1 MDAMSLAV
9 VNARASLGLDAPPV
23 AVEVHITGGL
33 PQLAIVGLPE
43 TAVKES
49 KDRVRSALMNACF
62 EYPRKRITVNLAPAD
77 LPKDGGRFDLP
88 IAVGIL
94 AASEQ
99 LPLAA
104 LSDHEFI
111 GELALGGAL
120 RRVGRTLTAALKARD
135 ADRRLVLPYEDA
147 AEAALVRN
155 ATVLPAKDL
164 LEVCGHLTGAQ
175 PISPQEAPR
184 APEDLPP
191 EHEDLTDVKGQYR
204 AKRALEIA
212 AAGAHNLLLIGPPGT
227 GKTMLATRLPGIL
240 PPMEENEALESAAAW
255 SVSSLNFAPERWGRR
270 PFRAPHHTASAV
282 ALVGGGTQP
291 RPGEASLAHNGVL
304 FLDELPEFDRR
315 ALETLREPME
325 SGSITI
331 SRAARQADFP
341 ARFQLVAAM
350 NPCPCGHLGDASRAC
365 RCTSDQIHRY
375 RARISGPLLD
385 RIDLHVEMP
394 RPKPAIAAGAVS
406 RLPEST
412 AEVAARVQAARARQ
426 YARAGAA
433 NTWLSPK
440 NVELVCGLDA
450 KDRRLLDA
458 AIVRFGLSE
467 RARHRILR
475 VARTIADLAGET
487 RVCAAHLSEA
497 VSLRVLDRSD
507 QSRTTLHSGQN

>member
-33 PQLAIVGLPE
+33 PQMAIVGLPE

-94 AASEQ
+94 AASGQ

-104 LSDHEFI
+104 LGKHEFI
-111 GELALGGAL
+111 GELALSGAL
-120 RRVGRTLTAALKARD
+120 RPVGRTLTAALKTRAV
-135 ADRRLVLPYEDA
+135 DRRLVVPHEDA

-164 LEVCGHLTGAQ
+164 LEVCGHLNGVQ
-175 PISPQEAPR
+175 PISPHEVPR
-184 APEDLPP
+184 RLENLRP

-204 AKRALEIA
+204 GKRALEIA
-212 AAGAHNLLLIGPPGT
+212 AAGAHNLLFIGPPGT

-240 PPMEENEALESAAAW
+240 PPMEENEALEAAAAW
-255 SVSSLNFAPERWGRR
+255 SISSLKFRPELWGRR

-291 RPGEASLAHNGVL
+291 RPGEASLSHNGVL

-315 ALETLREPME
+315 ALEGLREPME
-325 SGSITI
+325 SGTITI
-331 SRAARQADFP
+331 SRAARQAEFP

-350 NPCPCGHLGDASRAC
+350 NPCPCGHLGDALRAC
-365 RCTSDQIHRY
+365 RCTAEQVHRY

-394 RPKPAIAAGAVS
+394 RPRPAIAAGDVPGVA
-406 RLPEST
+406 ESS
-412 AEVAARVQAARARQ
+412 AGVAARVQAARVRQFART
-426 YARAGAA
+426 GAA
-433 NTWLSPK
+433 NAWLRPK
-440 NVELVCGLDA
+440 DVEQVCALDA

-475 VARTIADLAGET
+475 VARSIADLAGET

-497 VSLRVLDRSD
+497 VGLRVLDRRD
-507 QSRTTLHSGQN
+507 ENQPALHSERN

>member
-1 MDAMSLAV
+1 MSLAV

-49 KDRVRSALMNACF
+49 KDRVRSALMNARF
-62 EYPRKRITVNLAPAD
+62 EYPRSRITVNLAPAD

-94 AASEQ
+94 AASGQ
-99 LPLAA
+99 LPLAT

-111 GELALGGAL
+111 GELALSGAL
-120 RRVGRTLTAALKARD
+120 RRVGRTLTTALKARA
-135 ADRRLVLPYEDA
+135 ADHCLVLPYEDA

-164 LEVCGHLTGAQ
+164 LEVYGHLSGAQ
-175 PISPQEAPR
+175 PISPQGAPC
-184 APEDLPP
+184 APEDPRS
-191 EHEDLTDVKGQYR
+191 EQEDLTDVKGQYR

-255 SVSSLNFAPERWGRR
+255 SVSSLKFAPERWGRR

-350 NPCPCGHLGDASRAC
+350 NPCPCGHLGDASRDC

-394 RPKPAIAAGAVS
+394 RPRPAIAAGAAPS
-406 RLPEST
+406 LQESST
-412 AEVAARVQAARARQ
+412 EVAARVQAARTRQ

-433 NTWLSPK
+433 NTWLSPR
-440 NVELVCGLDA
+440 NIEQVCGLDA
-450 KDRRLLDA
+450 KDRRLLDV

-475 VARTIADLAGET
+475 VARTIADLAGES

-497 VSLRVLDRSD
+497 VGLRVLDRNDKS
-507 QSRTTLHSGQN
+507 QTTLHSGRN